1 MSSSK
6 LLRIRQVLAM
16 TGLSR
21 SSLYREL
28 RAETFPDGVRLGPQS
43 VAWREHEV
51 EAWIAE
57 RSPRSKAG

>member
-1 MSSSK
+1 MSSSR

-28 RAETFPDGVRLGPQS
+28 RAGTFPDGVRLGVKA
-43 VAWREHEV
+43 VAWPQAKV

-57 RSPRSKAG
+57 RSPRTKAG